1 MNDAPYIHPHADVEQ
16 GATLGRR
23 VKVWRGAHVMAG
35 AILGDDV
42 VLGQNV
48 FVGPGVEIGAGC
60 RIQNN
65 VSVYAGVELAED
77 VFVGPSVVFT
87 NVRRPRA
94 RFPRKDRF
102 DLTRVEAG
110 ATLGANATLVAG
122 VTVGRSAMVAAGAV
136 VTRDVPPFTLVMGV
150 PARPSGHVCV
160 CGEALAKDGELLRCR
175 ACRRT
180 YRGSMDAL
188 EEIEA

>member
-1 MNDAPYIHPHADVEQ
+1 MNDAPYIHPRADVEE
-16 GATLGRR
+16 GAVLGRR

-35 AILGDDV
+35 AVLGDDV

-48 FVGPGVEIGAGC
+48 FVAPGVEIGAGC
-60 RIQNN
+60 RVQNN
-65 VSVYAGVELAED
+65 VSLYTGVTLAAD

-102 DLTRVEAG
+102 DPTRVEAG

-122 VTVGRSAMVAAGAV
+122 VTVGRGAMVAAGAV
-136 VTRDVPPFTLVMGV
+136 VTHDVPPFTLVMGA
-150 PARPSGHVCV
+150 PARPSGHVCL
-160 CGEALAKDGELLRCR
+160 CGDALSEEGNLFRCP

-180 YRGSMDAL
+180 YRGSPEAL